1 MADLAELGRY
11 GPRLSAL
18 AARVAD
24 DPVAGPALAGTA
36 PGWATSAACER
47 LRAAALGHLRGVAG
61 HLTAT
66 GDAVATAVDDYA
78 DADDRAARRIR
89 SIR

>member
-1 MADLAELGRY
+1 MVDLAELGRY

-24 DPVAGPALAGTA
+24 DPVVGPALAGTA
-36 PGWATSAACER
+36 SGWATSAALEG
-47 LRAAALGHLRGVAG
+47 LRAAALAHLRGVAG

-66 GDAVATAVDDYA
+66 ADAVATTVDEYA
-78 DADDRAARRIR
+78 DADDRAARRLR
-89 SIR
+89 STR